1 MLLIEALRWFDIFT
15 MFFLLA
21 VKGLLVRPKNFQL
34 WRLLWMIKLQKSPV
48 SCLKLLNWIKSKS
61 LSLVLNISYS
71 PLSRIVSV
79 YFFFWSTLKFA
90 VLKCPST
97 FSHGLEPSTSRK
109 AVRRPTTQ
117 TGGSWEEF
125 IRYSEFNVI
134 NGALCKTWNDL
145 NLFFVS
151 YDEKSSILGK
161 ELYWNLT
168 AAFLRW
174 GKVVK

>member
-1 MLLIEALRWFDIFT
+1 MKSWVFYGRHSGELLIGSWELKGKTPFPFVLLIEALRWFDIFT

-34 WRLLWMIKLQKSPV
+34 WRVLWMIKLQKSPV

-79 YFFFWSTLKFA
+79 YFFFWSILKFA
-90 VLKCPST
+90 VLKCSST
-97 FSHGLEPSTSRK
+97 FSHGLDPSTSRK

-117 TGGSWEEF
+117 TGGSLTTHH
-125 IRYSEFNVI
+125 SSKKI
-134 NGALCKTWNDL
+134 NK
-145 NLFFVS
+145 
-151 YDEKSSILGK
+151 
-161 ELYWNLT
+161 
-168 AAFLRW
+168 
-174 GKVVK
+174 